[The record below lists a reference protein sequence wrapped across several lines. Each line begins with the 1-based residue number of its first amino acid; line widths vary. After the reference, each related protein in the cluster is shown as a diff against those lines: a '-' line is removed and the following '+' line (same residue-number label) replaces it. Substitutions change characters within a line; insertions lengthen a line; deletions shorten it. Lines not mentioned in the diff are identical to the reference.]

1 MLDYRINTFLQL
13 CDLMNYRKTAE
24 LLHMTQP
31 AVTQHIHFLEEEY
44 NCKLFIYNGKKLKK
58 TKAAHQLEAYARSAK
73 YTENIFKKEIIN
85 EPLTELRIGATKT
98 IGEYV
103 ITEQIRELFHN
114 DKYTLSLIVDNTE
127 NLLYLLEHNKLDFAL
142 IEGFF
147 DKQKYSYMLYRKEP
161 FVGICSKTHPF
172 AQRNVSFEELFKETL
187 IVREKGSGTRAIFE
201 QILFE
206 HNFTLECFKKQICIS
221 SFQLIKELVLTEN
234 SISFVYEAVANS
246 DNDLSSFAIGDNCIT
261 REFNYVYLKNTNAQK
276 YISLFENKED
286 K

>member
-1 MLDYRINTFLQL
+1 MLDYRIKTFLQL
-13 CDLMNYRKTAE
+13 CDIMNYRRTAD

-31 AVTQHIHFLEEEY
+31 AVTQHIHFLENEY
-44 NCKLFIYNGKKLKK
+44 NCKLFIYNGKRLEK
-58 TKAAHQLEAYARSAK
+58 TKAAHQLEAYARSVQYSEDAL
-73 YTENIFKKEIIN
+73 KKEIISK
-85 EPLTELRIGATKT
+85 PSTELRIGATKT

-103 ITEQIRELFHN
+103 INEQIKRFFHN
-114 DKYTLSLIVDNTE
+114 NRYTLSLIVDNTE

-147 DKQKYSYMLYRKEP
+147 DKQKYSYILYRKEP

-172 AQRNVSFEELFKETL
+172 AKKNVSFEEMFKETL

-206 HNFTLECFKKQICIS
+206 NNYTLNCFKKQICIS

-246 DNDLSSFAIGDNCIT
+246 DNDLSSFTFGDICIA
-261 REFNYVYLKNTNAQK
+261 REFNYVYLKNTNAK
-276 YISLFENKED
+276 RYIALFENKEYI
-286 K
+286 